1 MALTRTE
8 RMKTAEK
15 RDWGEAKPVY
25 VRSLDPMH
33 GWIELDILE
42 RLRKKEGNEVS
53 SKDKLCF
60 TMVTLLSL
68 PHLSLHF

>member
-1 MALTRTE
+1 
-8 RMKTAEK
+8 
-15 RDWGEAKPVY
+15 
-25 VRSLDPMH
+25 MH